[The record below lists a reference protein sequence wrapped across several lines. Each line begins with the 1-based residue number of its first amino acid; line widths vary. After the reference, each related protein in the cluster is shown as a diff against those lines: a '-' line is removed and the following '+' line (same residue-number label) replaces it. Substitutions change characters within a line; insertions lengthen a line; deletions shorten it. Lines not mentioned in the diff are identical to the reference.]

1 MIYYKSLVVSGV
13 ANTETLGSIITSTS
27 TEKYHIRKLYVSEIT
42 STAQNDGYIRAYI
55 EREKIADVPVEHWLD
70 NLTANSR
77 IAMTALEFDFDLDV
91 GESFYVGQLSQ
102 ATASDFVFT
111 IEYEIAK

>member
-1 MIYYKSLVVSGV
+1 MIYYKSLVVSGA
-13 ANTETLGSIITSTS
+13 ANAETLGSIITSTT
-27 TEKYHIRKLYVSEIT
+27 TEKYHIKKMYVSEIT
-42 STAQNDGYIRAYI
+42 STAQNNAYIRAYI

-77 IAMTALEFDFDLDV
+77 IAMTALDLDFDLDI
-91 GESFYVGQLSQ
+91 GESFYVGQESQ